1 MKENPIMLKVENYS
15 LVLNGTD
22 GRELPV
28 LENINLNVK
37 KGTCLGIAGESGS
50 GKSVLSMS
58 LVGLLPRN
66 SIKSVSGKAYI
77 DGKEVTGIS
86 EKELNKI
93 RGSEIGFVF
102 QEPMTAMNPLMK
114 LSEQIGEVVY
124 AHIKGVKKDE
134 VHAKVI
140 KALSRAGFKEP
151 EKFLDS
157 YPHQLS
163 GGMRQRAMIA
173 MALVMEP
180 KLIIADEPTT
190 AIDAELQIQ
199 LLTEL
204 RKLIDEQG
212 LTMIF
217 ISHDLG
223 VLRTISDEIAV
234 LYCGNLVERGPSDE
248 ILAHPRHPYTEDL
261 ISALPRLVQE
271 RKLPVPIKG
280 TLPSPDKKPKGCVYC
295 DRCKIACEKCREERP
310 TLVSVSDSHFVSCH
324 KATEN

>member
-1 MKENPIMLKVENYS
+1 MLQLIDYNLTLKGS
-15 LVLNGTD
+15 D
-22 GRELPV
+22 GQELPV
-28 LENINLNVK
+28 LENISLHVK

-50 GKSVLSMS
+50 GKSVMCMSM
-58 LVGLLPRN
+58 VGLLPKS
-66 SIKSVSGKAYI
+66 SIKEQKGRVVF
-77 DGKEVTGIS
+77 DGANLTELS
-86 EKELNKI
+86 EKEMNAI
-93 RGSEIGFVF
+93 RGSKIGFVF

-114 LSEQIGEVVY
+114 LSEQIGETLY
-124 AHIKGVKKDE
+124 AHVKGIKKEEVKE
-134 VHAKVI
+134 RTI
-140 KALSRAGFKEP
+140 KALLRAGFKEP

-173 MALVMEP
+173 MALVMESE
-180 KLIIADEPTT
+180 LIIADEPTT

-204 RKLIDEQG
+204 KKLIKEQN

-234 LYCGNLVERGPSDE
+234 LYCGNLVEKGPSDE
-248 ILAHPRHPYTEDL
+248 LINSPKHPYTKDL

-280 TLPSPDKKPKGCVYC
+280 TLPAPDKKPKGCVYS
-295 DRCKIACEKCREERP
+295 DRCKLCSAKCREERP
-310 TLVSVSDSHFVSCH
+310 KLAEVSANHGVSCFWG
-324 KATEN
+324 K